1 MSTNIMR
8 AAFLL
13 LTGVTTSFLL
23 QAQDPK
29 EMAGSYYMEAANDA
43 KSGFNL
49 SSNSTFNFFYTKN
62 GIDRFGSGRWFI
74 EKNTIVFSS
83 RRKPSKVYS
92 LLSSRRVN
100 DNFVTVTFTDDN
112 PELVKN
118 IECIL
123 FTERGRQRLFTK
135 NDGMVRFTKQ
145 TIDSIQIRSLLF
157 PDHPFTL
164 IPGNKLQNSF
174 EFAFEKSVF
183 EVFFE
188 DFALSYVDGLMMGP
202 HPLLKGN
209 YRYVRSEE

>member
-1 MSTNIMR
+1 M
-8 AAFLL
+8 LL
-13 LTGVTTSFLL
+13 LAGIISFASLH
-23 QAQDPK
+23 AQETPDI
-29 EMAGSYYMEAANDA
+29 AGSYYAQGIKDA

-49 SSNSTFNFFYTKN
+49 SSNSTFSFFYSKN

-74 EKNTIVFSS
+74 EKNSIVFNS
-83 RRKPSKVYS
+83 RRKPARIYS

-100 DNFVTVTFTDDN
+100 DDFITLRFSDDN
-112 PELVKN
+112 PELIKN

-135 NDGMVRFTKQ
+135 NDGAVRFTKQ

-164 IPGNKLQNSF
+164 VPGNKLQNSF
-174 EFAFEKSVF
+174 ELAFEKSVF

-188 DFALSYVDGLMMGP
+188 EFTLSFTTGVMSGA
-202 HPLLKGN
+202 HPLLNGQ
-209 YRYVRSEE
+209 YRYVKNEE

>member
-1 MSTNIMR
+1 MYTNIMR
-8 AAFLL
+8 KVSLL
-13 LTGVTTSFLL
+13 LVGALGFFLL
-23 QAQDPK
+23 QAQDTK
-29 EMAGSYYMEAANDA
+29 EMSGSYYMEGVNDA

-49 SSNSTFNFFYTKN
+49 SSNSTFSFFYTKN
-62 GIDRFGSGRWFI
+62 GIDRYGSGRWFL
-74 EKNTIVFSS
+74 EKNTIVFGS
-83 RRKPSKVYS
+83 RRKPAKVYS

-100 DNFVTVTFTDDN
+100 DNFVTITFTDDN

-118 IECIL
+118 IECVL

-135 NDGMVRFTKQ
+135 NDGIVRFTKQ

-164 IPGNKLQNSF
+164 VPGNKLQNSF

-188 DFALSYVDGLMMGP
+188 EFTLSYTDRVMTGP
-202 HPLLKGN
+202 HPLLKGQ
-209 YRYVRSEE
+209 YRYVKSEE